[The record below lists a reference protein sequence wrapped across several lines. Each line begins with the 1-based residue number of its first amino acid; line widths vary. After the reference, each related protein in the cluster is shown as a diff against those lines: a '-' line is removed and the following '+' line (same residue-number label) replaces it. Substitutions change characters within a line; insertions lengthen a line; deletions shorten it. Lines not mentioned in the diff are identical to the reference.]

1 MLCVFVFCLQLF
13 LNVEVVAL
21 SMCQVPAQCC
31 STVNT
36 MLGQKKFTDT
46 CSTLIPPFFFSMT
59 KIPFFLHFSK
69 TRPTAIT
76 ILVCCT
82 V

>member
-46 CSTLIPPFFFSMT
+46 CSTVL
-59 KIPFFLHFSK
+59 
-69 TRPTAIT
+69 
-76 ILVCCT
+76 
-82 V
+82 